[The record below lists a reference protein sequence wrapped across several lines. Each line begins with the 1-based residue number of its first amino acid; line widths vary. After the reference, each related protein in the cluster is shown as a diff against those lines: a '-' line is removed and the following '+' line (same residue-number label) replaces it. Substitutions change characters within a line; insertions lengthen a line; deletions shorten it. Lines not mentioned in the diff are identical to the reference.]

1 MLFSFGDKVNRGTAQ
16 HWCGRSVRWEPRA
29 SAMWPCRRG
38 ALDSPLRLIPRL
50 EGGKLCSSDRCS
62 SQGSAIRSTEKI
74 GRSCLFPQASCLHFI
89 MCIILDLLQ
98 KEKWPFMVHT
108 ERGQKLGQADAQLH
122 TETETI
128 RQEHPHSR
136 QERAWALQ
144 TECGGDPCL
153 VAAPRW
159 TPLAKWPIGPCPQ
172 QTAPP
177 STRRKTPK
185 IPCVGANP
193 AFYGS
198 TYCSELMSGRAAAQ
212 GALLP
217 LKLSSAPD
225 KSLVPTAPASGC
237 LMPAC

>member
-1 MLFSFGDKVNRGTAQ
+1 
-16 HWCGRSVRWEPRA
+16 
-29 SAMWPCRRG
+29 MWPCRQG

-50 EGGKLCSSDRCS
+50 EGGKLCSFVRRG

-98 KEKWPFMVHT
+98 KEKWPFMVRT
-108 ERGQKLGQADAQLH
+108 ECGQKLGQADAQLH
-122 TETETI
+122 AETEII

-136 QERAWALQ
+136 QERVWALQ

-172 QTAPP
+172 QTGTTSPVFHPP
-177 STRRKTPK
+177 SSPTFHQQEGPK
-185 IPCVGANP
+185 DSLRWYEHCLLWEHILLRAHVWP
-193 AFYGS
+193 GS
-198 TYCSELMSGRAAAQ
+198 CLGS
-212 GALLP
+212 
-217 LKLSSAPD
+217 
-225 KSLVPTAPASGC
+225 PASPQIIFC
-237 LMPAC
+237 S